1 MTLLPVPAKTTKLP
15 PGDAVPPAGGI
26 APDIVPFVG
35 VAPDTVLFVGSVA
48 TVVVTLVG
56 DIVTV
61 VVAALVGCGAA
72 NVALEPARSIALP
85 AGGNATT
92 DVLLDLTASAEEVV
106 TVAGLNSEPEPNAE
120 FAV

>member
-1 MTLLPVPAKTTKLP
+1 MPVPAKTTKLP
-15 PGDAVPPAGGI
+15 PPADAVPPAGGI

-61 VVAALVGCGAA
+61 VVAALVGCVAA
-72 NVALEPARSIALP
+72 TVALEPARSIALP

-106 TVAGLNSEPEPNAE
+106 TVIGLNSEPEPNAE
-120 FAV
+120 LAA